1 MNHQINLLEDSNTSL
16 ISFGPGFSF
25 SRDLQALN
33 EDLFVILDNVDAPL
47 SLILD
52 TTNLDLDFDT
62 LVNALNAGEPGTSV
76 VIGHPDAGHRI
87 IVTGSNTLKIV
98 GQHPPAPYEHYN
110 EIQVTVVSTLEEALD
125 AIGTY

>member
-1 MNHQINLLEDSNTSL
+1 MNHQINLMEDGSTSL
-16 ISFGPGFSF
+16 VSFGPGFSF

-33 EDLFVILDNVDAPL
+33 EDLFVILDNVDEPL

-62 LVNALNAGEPGTSV
+62 LVGALNAGAPGTSV
-76 VIGHPDAGHRI
+76 VIGHPDVGHRI

-98 GQHPPAPYEHYN
+98 GQPPAPYEHYD
-110 EIQVTVVSTLEEALD
+110 EIHVTVVSTLEEALA
-125 AIGTY
+125 AIESC